1 MKTIPRLSK
10 KGMTLLELT
19 VVILVLLALIAI
31 LFVGGRAWKRG
42 ADRAASVLMI
52 RNVQN
57 AVRSYANMN
66 EKVPGGDVSPSDIF
80 GPGKYLE
87 VDPTAAGSKH
97 PAGDPYSY
105 AYVANGGAKIPQIGE
120 LYIHTTGGTEPEYYN
135 PDPDEIAEW

>member
-1 MKTIPRLSK
+1 MKTIPRLNK

-31 LFVGGRAWKRG
+31 LFVGSRAWKRG
-42 ADRAASVLMI
+42 ADRAASVMMI
-52 RNVQN
+52 RNVQQ

-66 EKVPGGDVSPSDIF
+66 EKVPGGEVSPSELF
-80 GPGKYLE
+80 GPGKFFE
-87 VDPTAAGSKH
+87 SDPTAPDTKH

-105 AYVANGGAKIPQIGE
+105 AYVANAGEKIPQIGE

-135 PDPDEIAEW
+135 PDPNEIADW